1 MFKSYTYTIPQAIE
15 FCRTLGFTETLL
27 RSCVS
32 YGRKVRVCQML
43 ASDGSE
49 YVELRWAN
57 GKYAGEP
64 SS

>member
-1 MFKSYTYTIPQAIE
+1 MF
-15 FCRTLGFTETLL
+15 
-27 RSCVS
+27 
-32 YGRKVRVCQML
+32 

-64 SS
+64 VGSICRP